1 MVFTADRA
9 GVVAEEIE
17 VDKDR
22 VVGTVGLYIQRQQGE
37 EPCGLNRE
45 ARVGGYVSIPN
56 VAKDLSGD
64 RLVMTG
70 AAIEDQR
77 AFGIGCNWSEIGQVG
92 VRLDRDR
99 IVFRLR
105 GRASRHGRPAG
116 RSTASPSNLIG
127 MSVCGVITH
136 PIRYP
141 PAHGA
146 AGMVLVGTPAP

>member
-1 MVFTADRA
+1 MSVNATSSQQINSVAVDKWFSLPIAL

-22 VVGTVGLYIQRQQGE
+22 VVWTVGLYIQRQQGE

-77 AFGIGCNWSEIGQVG
+77 AFGIGCNWS
-92 VRLDRDR
+92 
-99 IVFRLR
+99 
-105 GRASRHGRPAG
+105 
-116 RSTASPSNLIG
+116 
-127 MSVCGVITH
+127 
-136 PIRYP
+136 
-141 PAHGA
+141 
-146 AGMVLVGTPAP
+146 